1 MTIDFYG
8 TASHYIVKS
17 WQSWDEGKIAK
28 SWGYTIPARLAYL
41 CQTVI
46 STVLLPFEIIRITFA
61 TTVALFTWNWKA
73 QFFQEA
79 LAGIIKTTNRL
90 ILSALGST
98 ISPAITH
105 KYRTAN
111 VAYIFVAAR
120 FVVISAGF
128 LYWLF
133 KK

>member
-1 MTIDFYG
+1 MNIDFYDK
-8 TASHYIVKS
+8 ASDYMLKS
-17 WQSWDEGKIAK
+17 WQSWENGEIAK

-41 CQTVI
+41 CQTII
-46 STVLLPFEIIRITFA
+46 SIVLLPFEIIRITFA
-61 TTVALFTWNWKA
+61 SMVALFTWNRKA
-73 QFFQEA
+73 KIFQTA

-98 ISPAITH
+98 ISPAMTH

-111 VAYIFVAAR
+111 VAYFVVAAR
-120 FVVISAGF
+120 VVVISAGF